1 MDQTESRLQTCFTKV
16 FPELTPEQIKQASVD
31 SVGKWDSMASITLLT
46 LIGEEFG
53 TDLDMDDFEQF
64 TSYRGFLEYLQNNT
78 AKS

>member
-16 FPELTPEQIKQASVD
+16 FPELTPEQIADASVD

-46 LIGEEFG
+46 LVGEEFG

-64 TSYRGFLEYLQNNT
+64 TSYQGILEYLRTNT
-78 AKS
+78 SNS

>member
-16 FPELTPEQIKQASVD
+16 FPELTRDEITHASVD
-31 SVGKWDSMASITLLT
+31 SVAKWDSMASITLLS
-46 LIGEEFG
+46 LVGEEFG

-64 TSYRGFLEYLQNNT
+64 TSYEGILEYLRANA